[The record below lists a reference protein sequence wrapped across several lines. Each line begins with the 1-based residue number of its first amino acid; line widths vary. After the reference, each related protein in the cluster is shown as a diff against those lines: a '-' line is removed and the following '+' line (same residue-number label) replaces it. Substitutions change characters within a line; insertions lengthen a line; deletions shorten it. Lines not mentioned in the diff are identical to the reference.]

1 MCTDNALTFEKR
13 LEIILI
19 YNSVTILARNLK
31 ILATEHI

>member
-13 LEIILI
+13 LEKD
-19 YNSVTILARNLK
+19 NSVTILARNLK